1 MLKTIWQDD
10 DYYKLPPLTDKAVEG
25 AEEEL
30 KVKLPES
37 YIDLLKEQNG
47 GYINYNAF
55 PSSVSTSWVENHIK
69 IDHILGVGEEAGI
82 LQSEY
87 LINEWDLPTNIV
99 LFSGEGH
106 SWVAFD
112 YRNTREEPPIVYIDS
127 DSEQIIELAPDFETF
142 LKGLFVEEE
151 KEEKLE
157 EPYSEPDVS
166 HWTLDD
172 VDTVLSTNNE
182 QEVILALNFLCE
194 RTQGNEIFIEQKL
207 IVLLQNP
214 ILEIKQ
220 LAVNYAEYF
229 YKIGLL
235 SPRGVEEMVTI
246 IRLDK
251 EIEYFADMYFSE
263 N

>member
-1 MLKTIWQDD
+1 M
-10 DYYKLPPLTDKAVEG
+10 LPPLTDKAVKD

-37 YIDLLKEQNG
+37 YISLLKEQNG

-55 PSSVSTSWVENHIK
+55 PSSVPTSWAENCIH
-69 IDHILGVGEEAGI
+69 IDHILGVGEEDGI

-87 LINEWDLPTNIV
+87 LIKEWELPTNIV

-112 YRNTREEPPIVYIDS
+112 YRNTREEPPVIYIDA
-127 DSEQIIELAPDFETF
+127 DSEQVIELASNFETF
-142 LKGLFVEEE
+142 LNGLYVEEE
-151 KEEKLE
+151 KEEELE
-157 EPYSEPDVS
+157 DACLETDVT
-166 HWTLDD
+166 HLTLDE
-172 VDTVLSTNNE
+172 VDKALSTNNE
-182 QEVILALNFLCE
+182 QEVIRALNFLYE
-194 RTQGNEIFIEQKL
+194 NTKEKEYFIEQKL

-220 LAVNYAEYF
+220 LAANFANHFNEVG
-229 YKIGLL
+229 IL
-235 SPRGVEEMVTI
+235 SSKGVEEMVSI
-246 IRLDK
+246 IRKDK
-251 EIEYFADMYFSE
+251 EIEYYADMYFGE